1 MILALVGIT
10 LLLAAML
17 IAVRIGMNRAK
28 NEEEMPSPMI
38 HGSGIYSIIRRS
50 PRDNIGD
57 FKPSQEEIRKY
68 LNDKNVDISGMSS
81 AQRNVLL
88 FQWNELMEANISE
101 IENGDKEG
109 TEFYFFDFKW
119 DDPVCAKIISKGRFV
134 TREQI
139 FEHPKIIPP
148 FHLGCGCRL
157 HKYQGKDKLR
167 DTTEIGIL
175 PLLRNGEMVPLPEW
189 KEIVVIETP
198 HDAIPPKGAYGK

>member
-10 LLLAAML
+10 LLLVAML
-17 IAVRIGMNRAK
+17 IAVRIGMKKAR
-28 NEEEMPSPMI
+28 NEDDTQSPMI

-68 LNDKNVDISGMSS
+68 LNDRNVNMNSISS
-81 AQRNVLL
+81 AQRDQLL
-88 FQWNELMEANISE
+88 SKWNEQMEANIRE
-101 IENGDKEG
+101 IENGDTEG
-109 TEFYFFDFKW
+109 TEFYYYDFKW
-119 DDPVCAKIISKGRFV
+119 NDPVCAKIIVKGRFV

-157 HKYQGKDKLR
+157 CKYQGKDKLR
-167 DTTEIGIL
+167 ETTEIGML
-175 PLLRNGEMVPLPEW
+175 PFLRNGEMVPLPEW
-189 KEIVVIETP
+189 KEIIAIETP
-198 HDAIPPKGAYGK
+198 HDTIPQKGAHGK

>member
-10 LLLAAML
+10 LLLIAML
-17 IAVRIGMNRAK
+17 IAVRIGMNKAK
-28 NEEEMPSPMI
+28 NEEEMQSPII

-68 LNDKNVDISGMSS
+68 LNDKNVNSKGISS
-81 AQRNVLL
+81 AHREVL
-88 FQWNELMEANISE
+88 FSKWNEQMESNISE

-109 TEFYFFDFKW
+109 IEFYYFDFKW
-119 DDPVCAKIISKGRFV
+119 DDPVCDKIISKGRFV

-148 FHLGCGCRL
+148 FHLGCGCQLR
-157 HKYQGKDKLR
+157 KYQGKEKLR
-167 DTTEIGIL
+167 ETTEIGIL
-175 PLLRNGEMVPLPEW
+175 PLLRNGRMVPLPEW
-189 KEIVVIETP
+189 KEIVAVPTP
-198 HDAIPPKGAYGK
+198 RDTVPPKDAYGK

>member
-1 MILALVGIT
+1 MILALIGIT
-10 LLLAAML
+10 LLLIAML

-28 NEEEMPSPMI
+28 NEEEMQSPII

-68 LNDKNVDISGMSS
+68 LNDKNVNIIGISS
-81 AQRNVLL
+81 AQREVLL
-88 FQWNELMEANISE
+88 SKWNEQMEANISE
-101 IENGDKEG
+101 IENGDKVG
-109 TEFYFFDFKW
+109 IEFYYFDFKW
-119 DDPVCAKIISKGRFV
+119 NDPVCDKIISKGRFV

-148 FHLGCGCRL
+148 FHLGCGCQL
-157 HKYQGKDKLR
+157 HKYQGKEKLR
-167 DTTEIGIL
+167 ETTEIGIL

-189 KEIVVIETP
+189 KEIAAITTP
-198 HDAIPPKGAYGK
+198 RDTVPPKDAYGK

>member
-1 MILALVGIT
+1 MVLALIGIT
-10 LLLAAML
+10 LLLVAML
-17 IAVRIGMNRAK
+17 IAARIGMNRAK
-28 NEEEMPSPMI
+28 SEEETMPQMI

-68 LNDKNVDISGMSS
+68 LNDKNVNMKGLSP
-81 AQRNVLL
+81 AQRNDL
-88 FQWNELMEANISE
+88 FSQWNELMEANIRE

-109 TEFYFFDFKW
+109 TEFYYFDFKQ
-119 DDPVCAKIISKGRFV
+119 DDPVCEKIIRKGRFI

-148 FHLGCGCRL
+148 FHLGCGCLLR
-157 HKYQGKDKLR
+157 KYQGKDKLR

-175 PLLRNGEMVPLPEW
+175 PLLQKGEMVPLPDW
-189 KEIVVIETP
+189 KEIVAIETP
-198 HDAIPPKGAYGK
+198 RDNIPPKGATGK

>member
-10 LLLAAML
+10 LLLIAML
-17 IAVRIGMNRAK
+17 IAVRIGMNKAK
-28 NEEEMPSPMI
+28 NEEEMQSPII

-68 LNDKNVDISGMSS
+68 LNDKNVNSKGISS
-81 AQRNVLL
+81 AQREVL
-88 FQWNELMEANISE
+88 FSKWNEQMESNISE

-109 TEFYFFDFKW
+109 IEFYYFDFKW
-119 DDPVCAKIISKGRFV
+119 DDPVCDKIISKGRFV

-148 FHLGCGCRL
+148 FHLGCGCQLR
-157 HKYQGKDKLR
+157 KYQGKEKLR
-167 DTTEIGIL
+167 ETTEIGIL
-175 PLLRNGEMVPLPEW
+175 PLLRNGRMVPLPEW
-189 KEIVVIETP
+189 KEIVAVTTP
-198 HDAIPPKGAYGK
+198 RDTVPPKDAYGK